1 MNFQMFA
8 CKISG
13 YLLNK
18 MKTWVFPVSALQFA
32 NKNENL
38 KKHVNIKLFQRLTH
52 WMKLTGKKF
61 NYENHI
67 FLKLVTHL

>member
-1 MNFQMFA
+1 MNLQMFA

-13 YLLNK
+13 HLLNK
-18 MKTWVFPVSALQFA
+18 MKTWVFPVSALQSA

-38 KKHVNIKLFQRLTH
+38 KKNVNIKLFQRLTQ

-67 FLKLVTHL
+67 S